1 MIDNGEIDRVLANLA
16 EKGMAYEKDGATGYL
31 RLNSVTIK
39 TEC

>member
-16 EKGMAYEKDGATGYL
+16 EKGMAYEKMEPLAT
-31 RLNSVTIK
+31 SVEFVTIK